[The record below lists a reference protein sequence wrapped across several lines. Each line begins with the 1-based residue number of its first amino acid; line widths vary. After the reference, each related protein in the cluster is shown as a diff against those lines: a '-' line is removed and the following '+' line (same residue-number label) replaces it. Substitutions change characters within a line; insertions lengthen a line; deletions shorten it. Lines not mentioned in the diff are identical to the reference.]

1 MLIQYDIHGSLS
13 VESDLDIELAVVK
26 NSWTV

>member
-26 NSWTV
+26 NCWTV